1 MNTKKMSKSEIVA
14 NIKKYNKVGYYA
26 KECGS
31 WNFVY
36 KPIAVIGETE
46 KSWRCVIVGEDE
58 VSRTITES
66 HQDSKGAS
74 AGHATY
80 KANVEKI
87 PDSPRFITIR
97 KTSRISEE
105 RYVSWDNFR

>member
-1 MNTKKMSKSEIVA
+1 MSKKMSKSEIVA
-14 NIKKYNKVGYYA
+14 NIKKYNKVGYYV

-58 VSRTITES
+58 VSCTIV
-66 HQDSKGAS
+66 DSYPGGKGPT

-80 KANVEKI
+80 KANVEKM
-87 PDSPRFITIR
+87 PDDPTFICIR

>member
-1 MNTKKMSKSEIVA
+1 MTSEQIA
-14 NIKKYNKVGYYA
+14 NAIKKYNKVGYYV
-26 KECGS
+26 KESGA

-66 HQDSKGAS
+66 YPDSRGGS
-74 AGHATY
+74 AGYAIY
-80 KANVEKI
+80 KANVDKM

-97 KTSRISEE
+97 KTSSIEDE
-105 RYVSWDNFR
+105 RYESWDNFR

>member
-14 NIKKYNKVGYYA
+14 NIKKYNNVGYYV

-36 KPIAVIGETE
+36 EPIAVIGETK

-58 VSRTITES
+58 VSRTITET
-66 HQDSKGAS
+66 HPDSRGS
-74 AGHATY
+74 AGYATY

-87 PDSPRFITIR
+87 PDNPRFITIR
-97 KTSRISEE
+97 KSSVIEDY
-105 RYVSWDNFR
+105 RYESWDNFR

>member
-1 MNTKKMSKSEIVA
+1 MSKKMSKSEIVA
-14 NIKKYNKVGYYA
+14 SIKKYNKVGYYA

-46 KSWRCVIVGEDE
+46 KSWRCVIVGEEE
-58 VSRTITES
+58 VSRTIVES
-66 HQDSKGAS
+66 HPDSKGAS

-80 KANVEKI
+80 KANVDKI
-87 PDSPRFITIR
+87 PDDPTFISIR

-105 RYVSWDNFR
+105 RYVSWDDFR

>member
-1 MNTKKMSKSEIVA
+1 MKKMSKSEIVE

-36 KPIAVIGETE
+36 EPIAVIGETK

-66 HQDSKGAS
+66 HPDSGGS
-74 AGHATY
+74 AGYSIY

-87 PDSPRFITIR
+87 PDNPRFITIS
-97 KTSRISEE
+97 KTSILSSNCCH
-105 RYVSWDNFR
+105 YWDNFR

>member
-1 MNTKKMSKSEIVA
+1 MSKKMSKSEIVA
-14 NIKKYNKVGYYA
+14 NIKKYNKVGYYV
-26 KECGS
+26 KECGA

-66 HQDSKGAS
+66 YPDGKGGS

-80 KANVEKI
+80 KANVEKM

-97 KTSRISEE
+97 KTSRIHEE
-105 RYVSWDNFR
+105 RYESWDNFR

>member
-1 MNTKKMSKSEIVA
+1 MNKKMSKSEIVA
-14 NIKKYNKVGYYA
+14 NIKKYNKVGYYV

-66 HQDSKGAS
+66 YPDGRGGS
-74 AGHATY
+74 AGHAIF
-80 KANVEKI
+80 KANVEKMR
-87 PDSPRFITIR
+87 DNPRFITIR
-97 KTSRISEE
+97 KASRIHEE
-105 RYVSWDNFR
+105 RYESWDNFR

>member
-1 MNTKKMSKSEIVA
+1 MSKKMSKSEIVA
-14 NIKKYNKVGYYA
+14 NIKKYNKVGYYV

-46 KSWRCVIVGEDE
+46 KSWRAVVVGEDE
-58 VSRTITES
+58 IDHTDPQEKHSI
-66 HQDSKGAS
+66 

-80 KANVEKI
+80 KPNADKVPETPK
-87 PDSPRFITIR
+87 FVTFR
-97 KTSRISEE
+97 KKAWFKENET
-105 RYVSWDNFR
+105 RYVTTDPWR

>member
-1 MNTKKMSKSEIVA
+1 MKKMTSEQIA
-14 NIKKYNKVGYYA
+14 KAIKKYNKVGYYA

-80 KANVEKI
+80 KANVEKM
-87 PDSPRFITIR
+87 PDDPMFISIR

>member
-1 MNTKKMSKSEIVA
+1 MNKKMSKSEIVA
-14 NIKKYNKVGYYA
+14 NIKKYNKVGYWVV
-26 KECGS
+26 ERGS
-31 WNFVY
+31 WCYDYTPV
-36 KPIAVIGETE
+36 AVIGETE
-46 KSWRCVIVGEDE
+46 KSWRAVVVGEDE

-80 KANVEKI
+80 KANVEKM
-87 PDSPRFITIR
+87 PDDPTFISIR